1 MVSLLGDSVKFA
13 AVHSLYSIPVS
24 GRKKRNLKQPD
35 SKLLN
40 SGVEEQQNGRA
51 NLFDLVFDQKVK
63 RIKQIFSIQE
73 QYAKLGAI
81 RSTLSEKKKLFFNKT
96 YSFFSSQFCLT
107 LIPKLIFLLQHSF
120 QFCLHFSLQSLH
132 AGIKQTGLR
141 IGFRFHNKSWIRI
154 LDLAKFFNDFKL

>member
-13 AVHSLYSIPVS
+13 AVQYTVQCTLYSIPVS

-63 RIKQIFSIQE
+63 RIKQIFSI
-73 QYAKLGAI
+73 
-81 RSTLSEKKKLFFNKT
+81 
-96 YSFFSSQFCLT
+96 
-107 LIPKLIFLLQHSF
+107 
-120 QFCLHFSLQSLH
+120 
-132 AGIKQTGLR
+132 
-141 IGFRFHNKSWIRI
+141 
-154 LDLAKFFNDFKL
+154 